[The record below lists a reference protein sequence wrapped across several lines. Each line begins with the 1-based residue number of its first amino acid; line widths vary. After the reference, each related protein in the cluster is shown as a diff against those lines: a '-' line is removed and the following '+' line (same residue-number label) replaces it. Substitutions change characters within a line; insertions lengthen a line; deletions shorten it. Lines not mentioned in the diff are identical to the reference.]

1 MKIYKSTL
9 LLILVLMLM
18 SVAYASQNNSHDS
31 SIIEKTEITN
41 NLDQEV
47 FNQISD
53 KEKSGNKIVKIDKQE
68 NDISNNKKTA
78 ADEKFLTDDE
88 IDDINNT
95 GDCST
100 VIMQV
105 SENEAVLSFRRDSTG
120 STINIYVSNNSSY
133 IRQYKTSGSYFF
145 HVLVSKDG
153 WMAGNGG
160 ADNARVNKLI
170 ESRALS
176 IIKSKTIT
184 RTDLN
189 YIANLQRQLGLGH
202 FIIKAPDGNYGSIVY
217 RNGAMINTGKLNP
230 GEYIV
235 CPNSKTYYRKGNYIS
250 YAKTTDPVK
259 ASRLITLKDPF
270 GVNRRNIMTY
280 HFKRNETTSNIDF
293 YAGNDN
299 GAYVG
304 RSTKYLRDN
313 IVTSTKTVAATNL
326 PTSADGMFIQRYTY
340 IVNASYKPK
349 VDFMVTTNKNTT
361 KMDNNITLI
370 AKLKIDDK
378 LVNNG
383 YVIFKINGITLK
395 DKNNQNIKAY
405 LKNGWASINYTIPDG
420 WSAKPVKVTSVFS
433 RSNYGRIE
441 NKTYFNITRTN
452 IHMQL
457 NNITSKTR
465 QIHITGK
472 ILDEHNHTV
481 VGENIIS
488 VKVSGLTIKSNNKT
502 IYFKAVNGTID
513 ITFNL
518 PDNYKKGNY
527 TIILST
533 GTRNAY
539 NANRSSCKL
548 NLLI

>member
-1 MKIYKSTL
+1 MNRYKSAL
-9 LLILVLMLM
+9 LLVLVLLLM
-18 SVAYASQNNSHDS
+18 SVAYASQNTSQDHA
-31 SIIEKTEITN
+31 IIEKTDTTKNMNIE
-41 NLDQEV
+41 LS
-47 FNQISD
+47 NQLSD
-53 KEKSGNKIVKIDKQE
+53 DKKSDNKIIKTDKQE
-68 NDISNNKKTA
+68 PYSSNNKKTA
-78 ADEKFLTDDE
+78 ADKFLNDDE
-88 IDDINNT
+88 IEDINST

-120 STINIYVSNNSSY
+120 STINIYVINNSSY
-133 IRQYKTSGSYFF
+133 IKQYKTSGSYFF
-145 HVLVSKDG
+145 HVLVNKDG
-153 WMAGNGG
+153 WMVGNGG
-160 ADNARVNKLI
+160 ADNARINNLI
-170 ESRALS
+170 ESKALS

-184 RTDLN
+184 KTDLN
-189 YIANLQRQLGLGH
+189 YIANQQRQLGLGH
-202 FIIKAPDGNYGSIVY
+202 FIIKAPDGSYGSIVY

-250 YAKTTDPVK
+250 YVNIKDPVK
-259 ASRLITLKDPF
+259 ASRLITLKDPY

-313 IVTSTKTVAATNL
+313 IVTSTKTVKATNL
-326 PTSADGMFIQRYTY
+326 PTSVEGMFIQRYTY
-340 IVNASYKPK
+340 IVNESYKPK
-349 VDFMVTTNKNTT
+349 VDFTVTTNINTT
-361 KMDNNITLI
+361 KMDNNITFI

-383 YVIFKINGITLK
+383 YVIFKINGVTIK

-405 LKNGWASINYTIPDG
+405 LKNGLASINFTIPDG
-420 WSAKPVKVTSVFS
+420 WSAKAVKVTSVYS

-441 NKTYFNITRTN
+441 NKTYFNITRTD

-457 NNITSKTR
+457 NNITTNTR
-465 QIHITGK
+465 EIHITGK
-472 ILDEHNHTV
+472 LLDEYNHTV
-481 VGENIIS
+481 VGENIFS
-488 VKVSGLTIKSNNKT
+488 VKVSGLTLKSNNKT
-502 IYFKAVNGTID
+502 LYFKVVNGTID

-518 PDNYKKGNY
+518 PDIYKTGNH

-539 NANRSSCKL
+539 NENRSSCNL